1 MRLRVLTIEV
11 EFHVGFDASADAV
24 FARGTSEGRLSRML
38 SGEIGVEIEGR
49 IETSDGTVVDVEE
62 VVVEE
67 GREVLFRGRRLV
79 KKGLRW

>member
-1 MRLRVLTIEV
+1 V
-11 EFHVGFDASADAV
+11 
-24 FARGTSEGRLSRML
+24 L